1 MIQTSLLTLT
11 CRKSIICINAFFLF
25 SCSNNIP
32 LEFFYDD
39 ELVEAPTR
47 QLHLKIFSE
56 EVSCN
61 DYLSAPHISQTFSE
75 FLVTEIQTGYPV
87 ITTTLEPEIF
97 TAGKSF
103 TFGVEA
109 YDKDK
114 TSIARGCETQIG
126 GEFDEISLQLF
137 GLAKCRLTPRE
148 IDLAL
153 VVDTSSRSLARDPRL
168 THIKMVREIMLEESL
183 FSTWTIISTAP
194 TPRVWISRSSSIEKV
209 SDAFDQIQ
217 ETYTEP
223 NSAHFDGV
231 VQASQLLRAES
242 LCGRVPAMFIFTAGI
257 DRNSDLTWQNARL
270 GLEGSLIDPE
280 DNIFA
285 VGLTQEENAFGE
297 FLNFIPQNS
306 GNAYLAQYTEFLEAQ
321 LLEVREQLA
330 ALVPN
335 P

>member
-1 MIQTSLLTLT
+1 MAQTNLFTVT
-11 CRKSIICINAFFLF
+11 YRKAIICINAFFLF

-47 QLHLKIFSE
+47 QIHLKIFSE
-56 EVSCN
+56 KVSCD
-61 DYLSAPHISQTFSE
+61 DYLSAPHTSDSFSE
-75 FLVTEIQTGYPV
+75 FLVKEIQTGYPV
-87 ITTTLEPEIF
+87 ITATLEPEAF
-97 TAGKSF
+97 TAGRLF

-114 TSIARGCETQIG
+114 ISIARGCETQIG

-153 VVDTSSRSLARDPRL
+153 VVDTSSRSLARDPQL
-168 THIKMVREIMLEESL
+168 THVKIIREIMLEKAL
-183 FSTWTIISTAP
+183 FSTWTIVSTAP
-194 TPRVWISRSSSIEKV
+194 TPRVWISRSSSLEKV
-209 SDAFDQIQ
+209 SKAFEQMEQ
-217 ETYTEP
+217 TYTES

-231 VQASQLLRAES
+231 VQASQLLRSES
-242 LCGRVPAMFIFTAGI
+242 LCGRIPAMFVFTAGM

-270 GLEGSLIDPE
+270 GLEGSLVDPE

-285 VGLTQEENAFGE
+285 VGLTLEEKAFGE
-297 FLNFIPQNS
+297 FLDFIPQNS

-321 LLEVREQLA
+321 LLEIREQLA